1 MRCIYHR
8 YDLPHLD
15 RDDRQICGRLA
26 LVLGA
31 ALVTVALWGIVKFLA
46 KIFSTALVVVHW

>member
-1 MRCIYHR
+1 MRGVYHR

>member
-1 MRCIYHR
+1 MRGVYHR

-26 LVLGA
+26 LLIGA
-31 ALVTVALWGIVKFLA
+31 AFVTSVLWSFVTFLVKF
-46 KIFSTALVVVHW
+46 FSTALVVVHW

>member
-1 MRCIYHR
+1 MRNLYHR

-26 LVLGA
+26 LLIGA
-31 ALVTVALWGIVKFLA
+31 AFATAALWAIVMLIAKLLA
-46 KIFSTALVVVHW
+46 TALVIVQ

>member
-1 MRCIYHR
+1 MRGVYHR

-26 LVLGA
+26 LLLGA
-31 ALVTVALWGIVKFLA
+31 TAATIVLWAIVEFFVRL
-46 KIFSTALVVVHW
+46 FTTALVVVQ